1 VAHRY
6 DQRGRIVMTPP
17 PHLSPQLHLPLL
29 NSPLT
34 VLPPDEQTEL
44 ILALV
49 ELLLGAA
56 RALTPDKR
64 DGGLDERETHH

>member
-1 VAHRY
+1 
-6 DQRGRIVMTPP
+6 MKPP
-17 PHLSPQLHLPLL
+17 PDLSPQLHLPLL

-34 VLPPDEQTEL
+34 VMPPDEHTAL

-56 RALTPDKR
+56 RTITPDR
-64 DGGLDERETHH
+64 RNGGIDERETHG